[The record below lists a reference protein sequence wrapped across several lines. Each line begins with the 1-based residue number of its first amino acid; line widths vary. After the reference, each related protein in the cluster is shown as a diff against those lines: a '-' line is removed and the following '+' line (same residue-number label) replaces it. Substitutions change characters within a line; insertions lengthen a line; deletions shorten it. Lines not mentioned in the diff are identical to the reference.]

1 MMLILPGSIHREDHC
16 RYKNIPTICLD
27 ISGYDMLRAVIE
39 CQKLFHPGK
48 IAICGFESRLFE
60 AEEICRM
67 VGVNAAVFA
76 PVLHDDLEK
85 TMERIL
91 ASGCDAVVGDIR
103 PVSWQSTANPV
114 GGHKTGPGYGG
125 PGCG

>member
-1 MMLILPGSIHREDHC
+1 
-16 RYKNIPTICLD
+16 
-27 ISGYDMLRAVIE
+27 MLRAVIE

-85 TMERIL
+85 TMEGSWLRAATL
-91 ASGCDAVVGDIR
+91 WSGDIR
-103 PVSWQSTANPV
+103 PVSWQSTEESRRWS
-114 GGHKTGPGYGG
+114 
-125 PGCG
+125 

>member
-1 MMLILPGSIHREDHC
+1 MPADEYDAIIARGYSAQKTIA

-76 PVLHDDLEK
+76 PVLHDDLK
-85 TMERIL
+85 RPWKGSWLL
-91 ASGCDAVVGDIR
+91 AATLWSGDIR
-103 PVSWQSTANPV
+103 PVSWQST
-114 GGHKTGPGYGG
+114 KESRRWS
-125 PGCG
+125 